1 MMQRHSTP
9 MSLSEDYGSPANVI
23 RMRPG
28 QDYGEPPPPMAPYL
42 PEAQELNDDHTKV
55 SAGEV
60 ARTVWPVGT
69 KDSREQQRKYN
80 DWQRQQAAQQE
91 AQLGTQTI
99 AEQAYQLVGAK
110 DPAGRQIVGQ
120 GADTY
125 IYWQNPDNSIVVL
138 QNTSTG
144 AALDT
149 YYSAGSQAANNV
161 LAAYGPHPASTQP
174 AEKTTGEKLQQAAAI
189 AGQVFQA
196 SGLSTPP
203 AKEEKEDNTLL
214 YVGLGIGGVVA
225 LGLLIAAVR
234 K

>member
-28 QDYGEPPPPMAPYL
+28 QDYGAYPV
-42 PEAQELNDDHTKV
+42 AQQSDGSWASDPSGDARETNENTASV
-55 SAGEV
+55 SLAE
-60 ARTVWPVGT
+60 GT
-69 KDSREQQRKYN
+69 RGIFSKEQRKYN

-91 AQLGTQTI
+91 AQLGTQTV

-125 IYWQNPDNSIVVL
+125 IYWQNPDNSVVVL
-138 QNTSTG
+138 QNTATG
-144 AALDT
+144 AALDA
-149 YYSAGSQAANNV
+149 YYAAGSQAANNV

-174 AEKTTGEKLQQAAAI
+174 AEKTTGEKLKQAAAI
-189 AGQVFQA
+189 AGQVFQG

-203 AKEEKEDNTLL
+203 AQEEKEDNTLL